1 MPEHEHPVAD
11 ELIAKYWP
19 HPDYSKDR
27 VASALD
33 TAAELLRFV
42 NHALVNNSAGALP
55 HVQDVQDAAYRLKLI
70 SSRMA
75 QPAEILAQRLLR
87 MTDEDPT
94 LYATEGNANTHTH
107 AAAGDLARAS
117 ARATDTSE
125 TFDAAFN
132 RLGRVGH
139 RFPDEE

>member
-42 NHALVNNSAGALP
+42 NHALINDSAGALP
-55 HVQDVQDAAYRLKLI
+55 HVQDIQEAAYRLKLI

-75 QPAEILAQRLLR
+75 QPAELLARRLVR

-94 LYATEGNANTHTH
+94 LYATEGDANTHTH
-107 AAAGDLARAS
+107 AAAEDLNS
-117 ARATDTSE
+117 AVLRSTHVAVA
-125 TFDAAFN
+125 FDEAFN
-132 RLGRVGH
+132 KLGQVGH
-139 RFPDEE
+139 RLPDEE